1 MSIECPK
8 CQTNNSAESKFCMEC
23 ATPLPEPKKAVH
35 TKTLETPTEKLTR
48 GTTFAGRYEIIEVLG
63 KGGMGKVYKVED
75 KKIKE
80 EVALKLIKPEIASDR
95 KTIERFSNELK
106 LARKIRHKNV
116 CAMYDIGEEEETHYI
131 TMEYVPGQDLKG
143 LVKQTGQLSTQTALT
158 IAKQMCEGLAEAHK
172 LGVVHRDL
180 KPQNIMIDREG
191 NARIMDFGIA
201 RSLKAEGITAEG
213 VMVGTPAY
221 MSPEQVEG
229 KTADQRSDIYSLG
242 VVLFETVSGRVPF
255 EGETAFSI
263 AAKHRSEVPPN
274 PKEINPQIPDDLS
287 QLILKCLEKE
297 REKRFQSAEE
307 LFSELEAIE
316 KGETRGEKRIEE
328 RWEDS
333 IAVLP
338 FADLSPQKD
347 QEYFCDGMAEE
358 LINVFTKMEDL
369 RVVARTS
376 AFSFKSKNVDV
387 REIGRKLNVDK
398 VLEGS
403 VRKAGNKLRITA
415 QLINVTDGYHLW
427 SDRYD
432 RDLDDVFS
440 IQDEISLAIVEAF
453 KGKFFKEK
461 KKLVKRPTVNME
473 VYNLYLQG
481 IHLQNKVHPEELQKG
496 LECFLEATEKD
507 PNFALAYVGIGGT
520 YVKFAFLGLLPPDEM
535 YPKAKAALKKAL
547 EIDSTL
553 GEAHALLANIYSVAE
568 WNWKEA
574 ENGYKK
580 AISLK
585 PGLDDAHAGYA
596 NYLLLQARF
605 DEALTEIRLA
615 QELNPLKPD
624 AFADAIIIYYCAG
637 RFEEAERQIHKALEV
652 DPYFPITHFYSSWI
666 YQRKGEYQQ
675 TLDVLQ
681 NAHRLSG
688 GTLPWAECAL
698 GVTYY
703 LLDQKDK
710 ADEIMHKLLEGK
722 KEGYVPCFSLAN
734 NYLVRG
740 DMDKALEWMEKA
752 YEFHDFLM
760 PFLNV
765 VPDWEPLRSHPRG
778 KALLKKMNLK

>member
-1 MSIECPK
+1 MTIECPK
-8 CQTNNSAESKFCMEC
+8 CQTENPDNQKFCGEC
-23 ATPLPEPKKAVH
+23 ATPLEADVAH
-35 TKTLETPTEKLTR
+35 TKTLETPTEEFTR
-48 GTTFAGRYEIIEVLG
+48 GSTFAGRYEIIEELG
-63 KGGMGKVYKVED
+63 KGGMGKVYRVLD
-75 KKIKE
+75 KKLNE
-80 EVALKLIKPEIASDR
+80 EIALKLIKPEIASDK
-95 KTIERFSNELK
+95 KTVERFRNELK
-106 LARKIRHKNV
+106 VARKIVQKNV
-116 CAMYDIGEEEETHYI
+116 GRMFDLNEEEDTHYI
-131 TMEYVPGQDLKG
+131 TMEYVAGQDLRG
-143 LVKQTGQLSTQTALT
+143 LIRQSGQLAVGTTLSIVKQ
-158 IAKQMCEGLAEAHK
+158 ICEGLSEAHR
-172 LGVVHRDL
+172 LGVIHRDL
-180 KPQNIMIDREG
+180 KPGNIMIDKEG

-201 RSLKAEGITAEG
+201 RSLGGKGITGAG
-213 VMVGTPAY
+213 VMIGTPEY
-221 MSPEQVEG
+221 MSPEQAEAKDV
-229 KTADQRSDIYSLG
+229 DQRSDIYSLG
-242 VVLFETVSGRVPF
+242 VILYEMLAGQLPF
-255 EGETAFSI
+255 EGDTPLAI
-263 AAKHRSEVPPN
+263 AMKHKSEPPKDPRRLN
-274 PKEINPQIPDDLS
+274 SQIPEGLNR
-287 QLILKCLEKE
+287 LILKCMEKE
-297 REKRFQSAEE
+297 KEKRFQNAGE
-307 LFSELEAIE
+307 LFSELKAIE

-328 RWEDS
+328 RWKNS
-333 IAVLP
+333 IAILP

-376 AFSFKSKNVDV
+376 AFFFKSKNVDV

-398 VLEGS
+398 ILEGS

-432 RDLDDVFS
+432 RDMDDVFA
-440 IQDEISLAIVEAF
+440 IQDEISVAIVEAL
-453 KGKFFKEK
+453 KGTFFGEK
-461 KKLVKRPTVNME
+461 KEMVKRPTENME
-473 VYNLYLQG
+473 AYNLYLQG

-507 PNFALAYVGIGGT
+507 SNFALGYVGIGST
-520 YVKFAFLGLLPPDEM
+520 YAKFVFLGLLPPDET

-547 EIDSTL
+547 EIDNTL
-553 GEAHALLANIYSVAE
+553 GEAHALLANIYSVAD

-574 ENGYKK
+574 EDGFKK
-580 AISLK
+580 AILLK
-585 PGLDDAHAGYA
+585 PGLDAAHAGYA

-605 DEALTEIRLA
+605 DEALAEIRLA

-698 GVTYY
+698 GVAYY
-703 LLDQKDK
+703 LLGQKDK
-710 ADEIMHKLLEGK
+710 ADEVLFKLLEGK

-734 NYLVRG
+734 NYLARG

-765 VPDWEPLRSHPRG
+765 VPDWEPLRSHHC
-778 KALLKKMNLK
+778 